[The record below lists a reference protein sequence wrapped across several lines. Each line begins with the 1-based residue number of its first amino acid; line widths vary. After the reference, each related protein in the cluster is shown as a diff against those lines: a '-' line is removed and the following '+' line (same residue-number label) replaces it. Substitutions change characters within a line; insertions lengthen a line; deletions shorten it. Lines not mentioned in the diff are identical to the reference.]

1 MLSQV
6 RVTRPPGHRNTA
18 SVCFIKKK
26 KDQGRPGGKLG
37 GVSDL
42 CSGHDLT
49 VCGSEPQ
56 VRVCADS
63 SEPGAC
69 FRFCVSLCLCPSP
82 AGTLSLCLS
91 LKNKQNIEKNK
102 KYDLLSTCYLPGTV
116 LKVFHS
122 FLTGSLPRACEVF
135 RQAAHSRGHR
145 SPCGP
150 RII

>member
-1 MLSQV
+1 MYHEALSEALPGDNVGFKV
-6 RVTRPPGHRNTA
+6 RNMSARGAWVA
-18 SVCFIKKK
+18 QSVE
-26 KDQGRPGGKLG
+26 RLTLG
-37 GVSDL
+37 
-42 CSGHDLT
+42 SGHDLA
-49 VCGSEPQ
+49 VSEFESR
-56 VRVCADS
+56 VGVCADS

-116 LKVFHS
+116 LKVVHS